1 MKLLTKIKDNKM
13 SRLDRLKEQH
23 PEMNIS
29 LIDMLAKV
37 DPTSTYKYTEFLI
50 KMTKHY
56 FIDDDASDIGL
67 NIAIDVLGSEN
78 VESLNE
84 FEKHSKAGRIKNSDI
99 SSYRSWIQIQDSVK
113 EAEDIV
119 RMKELEKQ
127 VKKLYEDDEWLVVTP
142 LSFEASKVYGMNTK
156 WCTTQERHWN
166 DYISNY
172 KLIYILNK
180 LTDEKYAV
188 SRDKR
193 NDSKI
198 QAWLSNDNETSPF
211 MIPIPTNIMEIITNE
226 VRKKECVT
234 DLTKKEEFN
243 YQLTNR
249 KDIMGLVSRYV
260 NNNSYNSSYDDYLTW
275 GENGDIR
282 LDDIEG
288 LVQKFKTYYQ

>member
-1 MKLLTKIKDNKM
+1 
-13 SRLDRLKEQH
+13 
-23 PEMNIS
+23 
-29 LIDMLAKV
+29 
-37 DPTSTYKYTEFLI
+37 
-50 KMTKHY
+50 
-56 FIDDDASDIGL
+56 
-67 NIAIDVLGSEN
+67 
-78 VESLNE
+78 
-84 FEKHSKAGRIKNSDI
+84 
-99 SSYRSWIQIQDSVK
+99 
-113 EAEDIV
+113 
-119 RMKELEKQ
+119 
-127 VKKLYEDDEWLVVTP
+127 
-142 LSFEASKVYGMNTK
+142 MNTK

-211 MIPIPTNIMEIITNE
+211 MIPIPANIMEIITNE

-275 GENGDIR
+275 GENGDIK

>member
-1 MKLLTKIKDNKM
+1 MRLLTKIKDNKM

-37 DPTSTYKYTEFLI
+37 DPTNTYKYTEFLI

-56 FIDDDASDIGL
+56 FIDDEASDVGL

-99 SSYRSWIQIQDSVK
+99 SLYKNWPQIQNSVK

-127 VKKLYEDDEWLVVTP
+127 VKKLYEDNEWLVITP

-211 MIPIPTNIMEIITNE
+211 MIPIPANIMEIITNE

-275 GENGDIR
+275 GENGDIK

>member
-119 RMKELEKQ
+119 RMKEIEKQ

>member
-1 MKLLTKIKDNKM
+1 M

-56 FIDDDASDIGL
+56 FIDDEASDIGL